1 VSVVVGELRGYVNIP
16 NLAALGFESPS
27 SAQADHKVWLQGL
40 DCQVCCQ
47 SSRHCAHIIH
57 SMDLALAYMSKN
69 AVTCPRMAV
78 LFVILLL
85 MQDIDFN

>member
-1 VSVVVGELRGYVNIP
+1 
-16 NLAALGFESPS
+16 
-27 SAQADHKVWLQGL
+27 
-40 DCQVCCQ
+40 
-47 SSRHCAHIIH
+47 
-57 SMDLALAYMSKN
+57 MDLALAYMSKN